1 MAMEK
6 QNNINRFKNSIS
18 LKLIVIVFLSLLLL
32 IPSIFIRNLISERQE
47 RRDTTI
53 REVTSN
59 WGASQT
65 FTGPLILI
73 PYEKYEETTTNCF
86 ITRKHYMHLLPDQLD
101 ICGDI
106 KPTVRHRG
114 IYEVILYETNLTIKG
129 TFSKESFS
137 DWPDKAD
144 KILWNEASIVLGI
157 TDLKGLEKI
166 EVPELNGKSLIFEG
180 GVPYESAI
188 STGLHSNVIISE
200 GTDYNF
206 SVLLSIKGSEVLHF
220 IPAGKSNHMNIS
232 STWQTPSFDGATLP
246 ENPIITADGFKADW
260 NVLSLTRAYPQKW
273 TDKAYEY
280 EIPQS
285 AFGVSLLMPVDLYQK
300 TTRSVKYA
308 LLFIGLTF
316 LVIFFLEV
324 ISKKRIH
331 PVQYILTGAA
341 LVIFYSLL
349 LALSEHIRF
358 AWAYIIAASS
368 IIGLIV
374 VYSQTLFHKLNY
386 SIITGIVLVV
396 MYAFLFTI
404 LHMSDLA
411 LLLGNIGLFII
422 LALVMYFSR
431 TIDWYNSQEDESI
444 PE

>member
-1 MAMEK
+1 MEK

-18 LKLIVIVFLSLLLL
+18 LKLIVIVSLSFLLL
-32 IPSIFIRNLISERQE
+32 IPSIFIRNLINERQT
-47 RRDTTI
+47 RRDTAI
-53 REVTSN
+53 REVTSS

-65 FTGPLILI
+65 FIGPVILI

-86 ITRKHYMHLLPDQLD
+86 ISRKHYMHLLPDQLD
-101 ICGDI
+101 ISSEVT
-106 KPTVRHRG
+106 PSVRHRG
-114 IYEVILYETNLTIKG
+114 IYDVILYKTNLKIKG
-129 TFSKESFS
+129 VFSKEVFS
-137 DWPDKAD
+137 DLPDKPD
-144 KILWNEASIVLGI
+144 KILWNEARVVMGI
-157 TDLKGLEKI
+157 TDLKGLQKI
-166 EVPELNGKSLIFEG
+166 ETPLWNNETLVFEG

-188 STGLHSNVIISE
+188 SSGLHSPVTITE

-206 SVLLSIKGSEVLHF
+206 SASMVINGSEAIHF
-220 IPAGKSNHMNIS
+220 IPVGKSNHIS
-232 STWQTPSFDGATLP
+232 VISPWQTPSFDGSIIP
-246 ENPIITADGFKADW
+246 SDPIITDKGFKADW
-260 NVLSLTRAYPQKW
+260 NVLSLTRSFPQKW
-273 TDKAYEY
+273 SDKAYEY

-285 AFGVSLLMPVDLYQK
+285 SFGVNLLIPVDLYQK

-349 LALSEHIRF
+349 LALSEHISF
-358 AWAYIIAASS
+358 TWAYIIAASC

-374 VYSQTLFHKLNY
+374 SYSQSLFHKLNY
-386 SIITGIVLVV
+386 SLATGGVLVI

-431 TIDWYNSQEDESI
+431 KIDWYNSGDKIISAE
-444 PE
+444 